1 MTFIERIRLFIRS
14 RRGVTAIEYGILAAG
29 VAIVIGALVSSDG
42 TFSKTLE
49 SLFDNILD
57 QLPQE
62 SSKK

>member
-1 MTFIERIRLFIRS
+1 MLRQLKKFMQDES
-14 RRGVTAIEYGILAAG
+14 GVTAIEYGILAAG
-29 VAIVIGALVSSDG
+29 VAVVIGALVSSDG
-42 TFSKTLE
+42 TFSKTLD

>member
-1 MTFIERIRLFIRS
+1 MLRQLKDFLRDES
-14 RRGVTAIEYGILAAG
+14 GVTAIEYGILAAG
-29 VAIVIGALVSSDG
+29 VAVVIGALVSSDG
-42 TFSKTLE
+42 TFSKTLD

>member
-1 MTFIERIRLFIRS
+1 MLRQLKDFLRDES
-14 RRGVTAIEYGILAAG
+14 GVTAIEDGILAAG
-29 VAIVIGALVSSDG
+29 VAVVIGALVSSDG
-42 TFSKTLE
+42 TFSKTLD